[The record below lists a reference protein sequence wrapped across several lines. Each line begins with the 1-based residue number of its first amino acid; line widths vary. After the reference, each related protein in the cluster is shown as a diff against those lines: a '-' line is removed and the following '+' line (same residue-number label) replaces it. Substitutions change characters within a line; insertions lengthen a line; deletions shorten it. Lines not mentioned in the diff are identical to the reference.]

1 MLTMQ
6 ETKDLLRVSYRTIH
20 RLVSNNTIPS
30 VKVGR
35 VIRIPQSALKKFI
48 LNDTSGGSGNDYQ
61 Q

>member
-6 ETKDLLRVSYRTIH
+6 EAKDLLRVSYRTLH
-20 RLVSNNTIPS
+20 RLVSNNTIQS

-35 VIRIPQSALKKFI
+35 VIRIPQSALRKFAQD
-48 LNDTSGGSGNDYQ
+48 DTSGGKVNDYQ

>member
-6 ETKDLLRVSYRTIH
+6 EAKDLLRVSYRTIH

-35 VIRIPQSALKKFI
+35 IIRIPQSGLKKFI
-48 LNDTSGGSGNDYQ
+48 LIDTSGGRGNDYQ